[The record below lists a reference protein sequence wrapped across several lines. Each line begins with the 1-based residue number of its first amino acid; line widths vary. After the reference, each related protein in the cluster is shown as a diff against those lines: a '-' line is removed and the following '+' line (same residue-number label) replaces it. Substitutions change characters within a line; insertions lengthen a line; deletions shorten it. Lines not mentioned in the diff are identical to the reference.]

1 METIIVKDLR
11 KTFIL
16 SKKQM
21 KINQTKNSLKLAID
35 GVSFSTYAGEIFGL
49 LGANGAGKTTTLR
62 CIATLI
68 KQDEG
73 EVHIMG
79 IDSSN
84 EIEIKKKICFL
95 TNEIKL
101 EDQFTPNY
109 MFRYFARFYDLEDDI
124 VEARRIELFDRFD
137 ISSFAETKIGELSTG
152 MKQKVS
158 IAVSLVNDPEIIIFD
173 EPTNGLDVITA
184 KVVTDYLKEMR
195 DNGKTIVIS
204 THIMSI
210 VEKLCDRVGII
221 IDGKIQIC
229 DTVANVLANN
239 PGNDLEEVFFN
250 IYSAKVESI

>member
-1 METIIVKDLR
+1 METVVVRNLK
-11 KTFIL
+11 KTFRL

-21 KINQTKNSLKLAID
+21 RIDQTKDPLKVAVDDI
-35 GVSFSTYAGEIFGL
+35 SFTTYEGEIFGL

-73 EVHIMG
+73 EIHILG
-79 IDSSN
+79 VNNKNDLDV
-84 EIEIKKKICFL
+84 KKKICFL

-101 EDQFTPNY
+101 EEQFTPNY
-109 MFRYFARFYDLEDDI
+109 MFRYFSRFHGLDEETIEKRKD
-124 VEARRIELFDRFD
+124 ELFTKFD
-137 ISSFAETKIGELSTG
+137 INKFSETKIGELSSG

-195 DNGKTIVIS
+195 DKGKTVIIS

-221 IDGKIQIC
+221 INGKIDIC
-229 DTVANVLANN
+229 DTVENVLNN
-239 PGNDLEEVFFN
+239 NSGNDLEEVFFN
-250 IYSAKVESI
+250 IYSKKVETV

>member
-1 METIIVKDLR
+1 METIIVKNLK
-11 KTFIL
+11 KTFHL

-21 KINQTKNSLKLAID
+21 RINQTKDPLKVAID
-35 GVSFSTYAGEIFGL
+35 DISFSTYSGEIFGL

-62 CIATLI
+62 CISTLI

-73 EVHIMG
+73 EVYVLG
-79 IDSSN
+79 INNKNDL
-84 EIEIKKKICFL
+84 EVKKKICFL

-101 EDQFTPNY
+101 EEQFTPNY
-109 MFRYFARFYDLEDDI
+109 MFRYFSRFHGLDEETI
-124 VEARRIELFDRFD
+124 EKRRLELFTKFD
-137 ISSFAETKIGELSTG
+137 VDKFAETKIGELSSG

-173 EPTNGLDVITA
+173 EPTNGLDVVTA

-195 DNGKTIVIS
+195 DKGKTIVIS

-221 IDGKIQIC
+221 IDGKIEIC
-229 DTVANVLANN
+229 DTVENVLMNN

-250 IYSAKVESI
+250 LYTKKVDTI